1 MDYEWLQY
9 HLFWVFVMGLI
20 DNSGHI
26 MLRMSNKNL
35 PSFDVIFDVNICQ
48 FWLKTPKIT
57 IIWTIFDH
65 NTTFSR
71 FMVLTLRERKAFSPF
86 LWTSR
91 ELNRKRTSAAI
102 LEWFLLR
109 TLYYDIY
116 TVKTRIS
123 SRSLSLYRYL
133 RCFVPTLYAY
143 IVC

>member
-1 MDYEWLQY
+1 MDYEWPQY
-9 HLFWVFVMGLI
+9 HLFLVFVTGLI
-20 DNSGHI
+20 DNSGHL

-35 PSFDVIFDVNICQ
+35 SSLTSFSTSIFVNFDWKRQ
-48 FWLKTPKIT
+48 KFT

-65 NTTFSR
+65 NTTFLR
-71 FMVLTLRERKAFSPF
+71 FMVLTLCERIAFSPF
-86 LWTSR
+86 LWTSW
-91 ELNRKRTSAAI
+91 ELNRKRATAVI
-102 LEWFLLR
+102 LEWVLLR

-116 TVKTRIS
+116 TIKTRIS